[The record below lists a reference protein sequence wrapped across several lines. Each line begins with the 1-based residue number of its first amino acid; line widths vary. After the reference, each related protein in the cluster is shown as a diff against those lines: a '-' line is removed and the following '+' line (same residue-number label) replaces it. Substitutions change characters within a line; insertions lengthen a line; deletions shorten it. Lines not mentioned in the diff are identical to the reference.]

1 MRKTALITGVT
12 GQSGALLSDL
22 LLKKDYRVAGT
33 TRGTPGANLSRLK
46 ELGIAADVELV
57 RLDLTETG
65 AISRTIEKIRPDEI
79 YNLAGQSSVGAS
91 FGNPIDAGDSGGL
104 DLMRVLEAVR
114 NANSKARFFQ
124 ASTAEMFGEA
134 QQGSQSEIEP
144 FRPRSPYAAAKLYA
158 HWITVIYRESYGM
171 HASSGILFNHESPLR
186 GQQFV
191 TRKVTLSLARVKHGQ
206 LDALELGN
214 LNVRR
219 DWGYAGDYVE
229 GIWRMLQHDVPG
241 SYVLATG
248 RAYSLR
254 EFIQCAGRAIGFDI
268 VFEGS
273 GLEERGIDRKT
284 GRTIIRV
291 NPEFFRPS
299 DISELTGNAGKAERE
314 LGWRPR
320 MPFIELVNA
329 MAEADDRRVRDGC
342 VEF

>member
-1 MRKTALITGVT
+1 MRKTALITGIT
-12 GQSGALLSDL
+12 GQSGALLSGL
-22 LLKKDYRVAGT
+22 LLKKGYRVVGT
-33 TRGTPGANLSRLK
+33 TRGTPVVNLSRLQ
-46 ELGIAADVELV
+46 ELGIAKDVELV
-57 RLDLTETG
+57 LLDLTNTN
-65 AISRTIEKIRPDEI
+65 AISRAIEEARPDEI

-114 NANSKARFFQ
+114 TVNSKARFFQ

-134 QQGSQSEIEP
+134 EKGSQDERVP

-158 HWITVIYRESYGM
+158 HWITAIYRESYGM

-191 TRKVTLSLARVKHGQ
+191 TRKVTLTLAQIKHGKI
-206 LDALELGN
+206 DVLELGN

-219 DWGYAGDYVE
+219 DWGYAGDFVD
-229 GIWRMLQHDVPG
+229 GIWRMLQHDVSG

-248 RAYSLR
+248 RAHSLR
-254 EFIQCAGRAIGFDI
+254 EFIQCSGRAIGFDI
-268 VFEGS
+268 VFDGT

-291 NPEFFRPS
+291 SPKFFRPS
-299 DISELTGNAGKAERE
+299 DISELTGNAEKAHRE
-314 LGWRPR
+314 LGWRPQ
-320 MPFIELVNA
+320 MPFIDLVNG
-329 MAEADDRRVRDGC
+329 MAETDDKRVRDGR

>member
-1 MRKTALITGVT
+1 MRETALITGIT
-12 GQSGALLSDL
+12 GQSGALLSEL
-22 LLKKDYRVAGT
+22 LLKKGYRVAGT
-33 TRGTPGANLSRLK
+33 TRGTPDINLSRLK
-46 ELGIAADVELV
+46 ELGIAKDIELIH
-57 RLDLTETG
+57 LDLTETD
-65 AISRTIEKIRPDEI
+65 AISRTVEKFNPREI

-91 FGNPIDAGDSGGL
+91 FGNPVGAGDSGGL

-114 NANSKARFFQ
+114 SVNPRARFFQ

-134 QQGSQSEIEP
+134 DKATQSETAP

-191 TRKVTLSLARVKHGQ
+191 TRKVTLSLARIKHGE
-206 LDALELGN
+206 LDTLELGN
-214 LNVRR
+214 LNIRR

-229 GIWRMLQHDVPG
+229 GMWRMLQHDAPG
-241 SYVLATG
+241 NYVLATG
-248 RAYSLR
+248 RAHSLR

-273 GLEERGIDRKT
+273 GLEERGIDRKS
-284 GRTIIRV
+284 GRTVVRV
-291 NPEFFRPS
+291 SPEFFRPS
-299 DISELTGNAGKAERE
+299 DISELTGNAEKARHE
-314 LGWRPR
+314 LGWRPQ
-320 MPFIELVNA
+320 MPFIEIVNA
-329 MAEADDRRVRDGC
+329 MAEADDRRVRDGR